1 MLQLVSISY
10 TQMVRDVRLD
20 AVAHRNLSRI
30 ALAMLAPALA
40 VGVSG
45 CWAMALQYAP
55 TALSTGVQLASA
67 AVGATRSPADDSPGV
82 IELRKDATGTPE
94 YREMRIDFT
103 STDARWTPVVER
115 DTAADGWRP
124 AEHFLEMNFS
134 PPLPSVI
141 AADRTTYL
149 AYAPA
154 YTKSAD
160 DDEQLKE
167 FDRSF
172 GDPVGTFNWNG
183 RVYQYSLPQVL
194 PPLRLD

>member
-1 MLQLVSISY
+1 MMLAF
-10 TQMVRDVRLD
+10 D
-20 AVAHRNLSRI
+20 AVRPHFSRI
-30 ALAMLAPALA
+30 AIALTVA
-40 VGVSG
+40 LSVSG

-55 TALSTGVQLASA
+55 MVLGTGVQAASIA
-67 AVGATRSPADDSPGV
+67 AGSAQKPVDDSPGV
-82 IELRKDATGTPE
+82 IELRKDANGSPE
-94 YREMRIDFT
+94 YRELRIAFT
-103 STDARWTPVVER
+103 STDARWTPVVAS

-141 AADRTTYL
+141 SDSRTTYL

-160 DDEQLKE
+160 DDEQLRE

-172 GDPVGTFNWNG
+172 GDPVGTFNWGG
-183 RVYQYSLPQVL
+183 RVYQYSLPRAL
-194 PPLRLD
+194 PPLQMD